1 MSKVFKSL
9 VASKMALAAVSAV
22 TVFGG
27 VYGFAASLG
36 TTTSGLGAS
45 SNIVASCGTGIAASY
60 TTGYSATVPG
70 YTVTQ
75 VNLASIP
82 AGCLSK
88 GYKIQLTG
96 ASGAAVGSEM
106 SGTLP
111 ASGTSATIATTGTV
125 DASLVQGVSV
135 VIA

>member
-1 MSKVFKSL
+1 MSKILKSL
-9 VASKMALAAVSAV
+9 VASKMALAAVAAM

-36 TTTSGLGAS
+36 ATTSGLGADS
-45 SNIVASCGTGIAASY
+45 KVVAACGSGLAAAY
-60 TTGYSATVPG
+60 TTAYSATLPG
-70 YTVTQ
+70 YTVSS
-75 VNLASIP
+75 VNLSSIP
-82 AGCLSK
+82 STCLSK

-106 SGTLP
+106 SGSLP
-111 ASGTSATIATTGTV
+111 ASGTTATISTSGTV

-135 VIA
+135 VVS